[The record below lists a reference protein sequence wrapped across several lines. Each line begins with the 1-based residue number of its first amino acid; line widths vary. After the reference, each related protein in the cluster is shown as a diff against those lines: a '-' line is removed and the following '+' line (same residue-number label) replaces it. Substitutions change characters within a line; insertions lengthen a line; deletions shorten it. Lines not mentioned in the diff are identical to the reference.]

1 MITYE
6 VSAEI
11 DAALAADYERYMRD
25 EHIPE
30 VLATGCFARAA
41 LERAGEGRYRTRYEA
56 PSRELLERYLREHT
70 AELREKFAARFSS
83 GIRLSRSEWE
93 TVARLDGPV
102 Y

>member
-6 VSAEI
+6 VLAEV

-41 LERAGEGRYRTRYEA
+41 LERGGEGRYRTRYEA
-56 PSRELLERYLREHT
+56 ASRALLERYLREHT
-70 AELREKFAARFSS
+70 AELRARFAARFPE
-83 GIRLSRSEWE
+83 GIRLSRMEWE
-93 TVARLDGPV
+93 TLGRMDGPV
-102 Y
+102 V

>member
-6 VSAEI
+6 VLAEM
-11 DAALAADYERYMRD
+11 DVGLAADYERYMRD

-56 PSRELLERYLREHT
+56 ASRALLERYLRDHT
-70 AELREKFAARFSS
+70 SELRARFSARFPD

-93 TVARLDGPV
+93 TVGRMDGPV
-102 Y
+102 I